1 MCAWD
6 CENVV
11 VIMTSETLKRM
22 WCAAEIASAH
32 AGQGNVV
39 PWDVIDFM
47 GFIVIE
53 VDFRVIGYEFMAN
66 TMVI

>member
-1 MCAWD
+1 VCAWD

-32 AGQGNVV
+32 AGEGKVA
-39 PWDVIDFM
+39 PWDLSDLWCEFSLGFGQQEWDSSWDFLL
-47 GFIVIE
+47 
-53 VDFRVIGYEFMAN
+53 N
-66 TMVI
+66 